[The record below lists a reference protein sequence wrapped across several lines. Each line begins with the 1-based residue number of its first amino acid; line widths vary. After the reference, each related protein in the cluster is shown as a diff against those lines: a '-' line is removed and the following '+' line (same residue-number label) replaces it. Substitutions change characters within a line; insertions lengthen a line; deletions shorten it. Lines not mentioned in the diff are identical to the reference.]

1 MVKKNNWNRQM
12 WARRTHTKPKQLPK
26 ALQGQRAGQM
36 YTSTQKRQ
44 RIEAKTEES
53 CRSLMSI
60 RDKVEFIKK
69 FGEKAFL
76 ELPL

>member
-1 MVKKNNWNRQM
+1 MVKKNNQNGQM
-12 WARRTHTKPKQLPK
+12 WIRRTRTKPKQLPN

-44 RIEAKTEES
+44 RIDVTIEKS

-60 RDKVEFIKK
+60 RDKVGFIKK